1 MFKHYLRA
9 SAAIGALVMISG
21 CSSLNVGE
29 SEFECEGKPGDFH
42 GNNTC
47 RSADEVYAM
56 TDNGE
61 VPLPVTEA
69 DRKAAAGNDQGPAKP
84 TAANNGVN
92 PVDPVTRDYVTPALP
107 NRPVPIRTPARVMR
121 IWVSP
126 WEDTVGNLNVPGYVY
141 TEIEPRRWT
150 IGSTPPTASPTL
162 TPLQIT
168 PSASEQANSQ
178 GRSRSSQREQRRED
192 TSLPPSERPWL
203 R

>member
-1 MFKHYLRA
+1 MFQHNLRVI
-9 SAAIGALVMISG
+9 AALAAVVTISG
-21 CSSLNVGE
+21 CSALNVGE
-29 SEFECEGKPGDFH
+29 SEFECAGKPGDFH

-69 DRKAAAGNDQGPAKP
+69 DRKAAGNDQGPATP
-84 TAANNGVN
+84 AAANNGVN

-126 WEDTVGNLNVPGYVY
+126 WEDTMGNLNVPGYVY

-162 TPLQIT
+162 QPLQIT
-168 PSASEQANSQ
+168 PSASEQAESQ
-178 GRSRSSQREQRRED
+178 ARGRSDRRSEQRDEGA
-192 TSLPPSERPWL
+192 LPRSERPWL

>member
-1 MFKHYLRA
+1 MLRQYLRTG
-9 SAAIGALVMISG
+9 AAIAAVVTFSG
-21 CSSLNVGE
+21 CSALNVGE
-29 SEFECEGKPGDFH
+29 SEFECSGKPGDFR
-42 GNNTC
+42 GNDTC

-69 DRKAAAGNDQGPAKP
+69 DREAAGNAPSKATPAG
-84 TAANNGVN
+84 AATGVN

-162 TPLQIT
+162 QPLQIT
-168 PSASEQANSQ
+168 PSASEQAQSQ
-178 GRSRSSQREQRRED
+178 ARSRSDQRAEQREEGA
-192 TSLPPSERPWL
+192 LPRSERPWL